1 MANQEFN
8 SVPRS
13 FAIVINTDVALE
25 TLVRLGKIVVKLLT
39 SHSHGSQPRASGQFF
54 SAAADGDDDDSDH
67 KVPVRE
73 IVGTRS
79 ASRRAGQIAALATVR
94 SLLNEVVKLG
104 FQDLSSLKKA
114 SH

>member
-67 KVPVRE
+67 KVPVPGNG
-73 IVGTRS
+73 IPPTAKSS
-79 ASRRAGQIAALATVR
+79 APGVPAAEPGR
-94 SLLNEVVKLG
+94 
-104 FQDLSSLKKA
+104 
-114 SH
+114 